1 MEKKISTMSSL
12 PLRRADE
19 KERYGAKNVGARVD
33 THELRGFLAINACHM
48 ALSIHTAN
56 SPLPPPTA
64 PLGSALVGKKGC

>member
-1 MEKKISTMSSL
+1 MERKISTMSCL

-19 KERYGAKNVGARVD
+19 KERYGAKNVGARAD

-56 SPLPPPTA
+56 SPLPPPHR
-64 PLGSALVGKKGC
+64 SAGVGFSW

>member
-1 MEKKISTMSSL
+1 MSSL

-33 THELRGFLAINACHM
+33 THELRGFFAINACHM

-56 SPLPPPTA
+56 SPLLPPP
-64 PLGSALVGKKGC
+64 LGLWLVRGGVSWKEACQM

>member
-56 SPLPPPTA
+56 SPLPPP
-64 PLGSALVGKKGC
+64 PRALVGKRGC

>member
-1 MEKKISTMSSL
+1 MSCL

-19 KERYGAKNVGARVD
+19 KERYGAKNVGARAD

-48 ALSIHTAN
+48 ALSIHTA
-56 SPLPPPTA
+56 PFQTAPFPHTA